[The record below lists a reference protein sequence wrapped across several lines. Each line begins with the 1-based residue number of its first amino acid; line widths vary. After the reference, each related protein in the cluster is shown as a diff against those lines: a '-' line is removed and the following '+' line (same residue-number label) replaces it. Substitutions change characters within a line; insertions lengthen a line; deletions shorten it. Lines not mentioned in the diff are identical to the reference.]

1 MGAVILSVSVPVVL
15 SIVLPIVTLIAGFV
29 VGFAIYH
36 FVLKNKTDRSKK
48 FANKMVEE
56 AIAEAKNFVHSS
68 LEHNAVWRV
77 VNKLKNDG
85 IADFDIADYDADD
98 DTCVSNFVRLIRK
111 NTSLPRSSWSTTVC
125 GGWTT

>member
-15 SIVLPIVTLIAGFV
+15 SIVLPIVTLIAGFFI
-29 VGFAIYH
+29 GFAIYH

-68 LEHNAVWRV
+68 LEHN
-77 VNKLKNDG
+77 
-85 IADFDIADYDADD
+85 
-98 DTCVSNFVRLIRK
+98 VRTGRRIHSMFPAGFRK
-111 NTSLPRSSWSTTVC
+111 ENGC
-125 GGWTT
+125 